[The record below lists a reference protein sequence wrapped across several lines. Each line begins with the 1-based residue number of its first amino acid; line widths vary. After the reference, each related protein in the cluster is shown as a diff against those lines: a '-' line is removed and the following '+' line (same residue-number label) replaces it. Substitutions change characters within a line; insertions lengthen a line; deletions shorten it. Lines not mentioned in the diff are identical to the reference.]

1 MNAIEV
7 SIQPLEERMMKA
19 LFAALSLLVALSTPV
34 LANTTIV
41 FATDATWP
49 PMEMVNDQKQV
60 VGYSI
65 EYMTAAGKEAGFT
78 PVFKNTAWDGIFAGL
93 DNKKYDAIVS
103 FVSITEDRKKAMD
116 FSEPYYT
123 VRQALIVPKASTA
136 KSLADLKGQKVG
148 GQIGT
153 TGYFAIKAAEGVE
166 PKSYDEVGL
175 AMEDLNVGRIA
186 AVVCDDPVA
195 ANYALD
201 KYKDTLKIAMV
212 IETGEAE
219 HYGVA
224 VQKGNTKTLE
234 LINKG
239 ILAVKAK
246 GLDKELMQKWMG
258 QRCSRILETPGR
270 RARLFLSER
279 ERPCRNRKLPKSK
292 SVTAPPSPP
301 PMTAGWCRPGGSP

>member
-103 FVSITEDRKKAMD
+103 SVSITEDRKKAMD

-201 KYKDTLKIAMV
+201 KYKDTLKIATV

-224 VQKGNTKTLE
+224 VAKGNTKILE
-234 LINKG
+234 LVNKG

-258 QRCSRILETPGR
+258 Q
-270 RARLFLSER
+270 
-279 ERPCRNRKLPKSK
+279 
-292 SVTAPPSPP
+292 
-301 PMTAGWCRPGGSP
+301 